1 MINPENN
8 EIVSIIIPTYNSA
21 KTIRRA
27 IKSVINQ
34 SYINWEII
42 IVDSFSEDRTISNV
56 RSLVKKNINI
66 FFCKKKKE
74 LIFSKY

>member
-1 MINPENN
+1 MINATNN

-34 SYINWEII
+34 SYPNWEII
-42 IVDSFSEDRTISNV
+42 IVDSFSDDRTISIV
-56 RSLVKKNINI
+56 RSLLKKNIKI
-66 FFCKKKKE
+66 FFCKKKKD
-74 LIFSKY
+74 